1 MKKHTFIISVVVLV
15 IILAVVSFYMLFVH
29 VPYYQYHHQ
38 LDEIRNEI
46 CETNQYEY
54 DDYFSEYRGK
64 ETYYIVKDLKL
75 VDTYQGEV
83 ADEAVVQKAIQDK
96 YQVNIESMEI
106 GYENERFVY
115 YGRYQDEQS
124 LLYVYYDLATGEFIK
139 AVRLGE

>member
-1 MKKHTFIISVVVLV
+1 MLKIVKPPIKATADPVLAINAVDKKSGREIFKKAHISLTKPIIGISVREWREWQHYKDVL
-15 IILAVVSFYMLFVH
+15 A
-29 VPYYQYHHQ
+29 
-38 LDEIRNEI
+38 
-46 CETNQYEY
+46 
-54 DDYFSEYRGK
+54 
-64 ETYYIVKDLKL
+64 
-75 VDTYQGEV
+75 EV